1 MIKLKLISKFKEY
14 LRVLKIAKK
23 PDKDELKSTL
33 RIVMIGVG
41 IIGLIGFIFYIIAHF
56 IEGGAG

>member
-1 MIKLKLISKFKEY
+1 MIEVNLISKFKEY

-41 IIGLIGFIFYIIAHF
+41 IIGLIGFIFYLIAYF
-56 IEGGAG
+56 IEGGF